1 MTVISEYEISGRRY
15 AGVAETAVEAPA
27 VIHAVE
33 DGWLAAAFAGGGG
46 PAEVAAELLARPGV
60 ALGAAEL
67 RAARPLVP
75 LLPAGGGEAMVSG
88 FMRTHRSKFDSEP
101 RAGEPFVA
109 PNWFF
114 KGFGS
119 WLRVPGQPLVVPE
132 QPVALIEE
140 PEIMLVYVNDAEGAP
155 HYAGYTFGNDLC
167 DIGLHRRNPGWNPY
181 CKLCDTAVAPL
192 LFLGAPPSVVYGET
206 VIERAGEAAWRG
218 KFECGQDALYFRVK
232 DMAEHLFGYPAVRR
246 PGMVNYV
253 LLGADEASFH
263 QGFRIADGDRIVI
276 NVLSHGVKLANEVSF
291 GGPIGAEAAI
301 GGGA

>member
-27 VIHAVE
+27 MVHAVE
-33 DGWLAAAFAGGGG
+33 DGWPAAAFAAGK
-46 PAEVAAELLARPGV
+46 ERT
-60 ALGAAEL
+60 
-67 RAARPLVP
+67 ARPLVP
-75 LLPAGGGEAMVSG
+75 LLPAATGDAMVSG
-88 FMRTHRSKFDSEP
+88 FMRTHRSKFDTEP
-101 RAGEPFVA
+101 RADEPFVA

-119 WLRVPGQPLVVPE
+119 WLRVPDQPLVVPE

-140 PEIMLVYVNDAEGAP
+140 PEVMLVYVNDADGSP

-181 CKLCDTAVAPL
+181 CKLCDTAIAPL

-206 VIERAGEAAWRG
+206 VIERAGETAWRG
-218 KFECGQDALYFRVK
+218 KFECGQEALYYRVN
-232 DMAEHLFGYPAVRR
+232 DMAEHLFGYPAMRR

-263 QGFRIADGDRIVI
+263 QGFRIVDGDRIVI
-276 NVLSHGVKLANEVSF
+276 NVLSHGVKLANEVRF
-291 GGPIGAEAAI
+291 GGPIGAQTAS
-301 GGGA
+301 GGGE